1 MNPHSLIHAT
11 NRNPTGSEPP
21 VKVRRSFSWRIKP
34 YEYQVLKDIRDGYNL
49 QTYGNISLA
58 RTWGSNLHK

>member
-11 NRNPTGSEPP
+11 NRNPAGSEPP

-34 YEYQVLKDIRDGYNL
+34 YGQRVS
-49 QTYGNISLA
+49 NIE
-58 RTWGSNLHK
+58 RYTRWIFTNLHTAIQ